1 MGYYFQHRDPEDVDG
16 SGVPRRLAYESS
28 NCLTAG
34 VNVPCGEGFDT
45 RVSADLK
52 VRFCGTT
59 TTAQHVKY
67 SNYVL

>member
-1 MGYYFQHRDPEDVDG
+1 MGYSYQHRDQEDDDG

-34 VNVPCGEGFDT
+34 VNVPCGERFDT
-45 RVSADLK
+45 RVLLDLK
-52 VRFCGTT
+52 ARFCDAT